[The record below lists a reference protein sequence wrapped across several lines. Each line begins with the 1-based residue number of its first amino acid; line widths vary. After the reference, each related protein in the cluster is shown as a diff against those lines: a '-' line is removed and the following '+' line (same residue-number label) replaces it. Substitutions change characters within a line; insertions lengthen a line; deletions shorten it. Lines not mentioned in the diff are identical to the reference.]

1 MGSLRDHLAEFCT
14 RVLQLKRPELRAAL
28 VRWMTASIKTN
39 RGKSKM
45 WNVHGAAAAAAA
57 AGLAPP
63 AALGVNTTS
72 DGYCS
77 DGYLVNFS
85 ALLLRL
91 AEPLYDLQCVQLLRV
106 QPLYAKLK
114 KTHLSAEETAAAA
127 ADATPRVQLASGC
140 RECLALHEESTLLPF
155 EAAALAAALERAGGR
170 VSFESE
176 LFFLTH
182 VALQQGPVALV
193 EKFFRLNE
201 QLHAAESRWNE
212 LRAQGIPANSYA
224 GEQAEREMER
234 LTALYLC
241 IKTCLCT
248 RTRPHL
254 HLHSALWR
262 LHVTEG
268 HN

>member
-1 MGSLRDHLAEFCT
+1 M
-14 RVLQLKRPELRAAL
+14 RAAL
-28 VRWMTASIKTN
+28 VLWMTASVKSN

-63 AALGVNTTS
+63 LSLGVNTTS

-77 DGYLVNFS
+77 DGYLVNFA

-91 AEPLYDLQCVQLLRV
+91 AEPLYDLQSGQLLRV

-114 KTHLSAEETAAAA
+114 NAHLLAEDTAAAA
-127 ADATPRVQLASGC
+127 SAAAAASNSDATPRVQLASGC
-140 RECLALHEESTLLPF
+140 RECLELHEETSLLPF
-155 EAAALAAALERAGGR
+155 EASVFAAALERSGHR

-182 VALQQGPVALV
+182 VALQQGPVALI

-201 QLHAAESRWNE
+201 QLQAAENRWNE

-224 GEQAEREMER
+224 GEQSEREMER

-241 IKTCLCT
+241 IKTCLCM
-248 RTRPHL
+248 RASL
-254 HLHSALWR
+254 ESALCAQW
-262 LHVTEG
+262 LLPSVHPI
-268 HN
+268 